1 MGWAVM
7 MSMKQAVD
15 GPDWKI
21 SPAGKI
27 DIEHADLYRWDVDF
41 LTGPA
46 WVRFCRPISPK
57 SIQEQWNRLD
67 YRFCIKKKRKWMEWI
82 LLYWSLELSFLFYFP
97 FLFSFLNRTWPCFI
111 VSFTLKGSALYK
123 MDIMLYWRRIEI
135 AYWDHKVFIKVINQ
149 VRNKVIFPMDFY
161 IIWLLLESRRSTECT
176 DFIFL
181 T

>member
-7 MSMKQAVD
+7 MSMKQAMD

-67 YRFCIKKKRKWMEWI
+67 YRFCIKKKEKMNGVDTT
-82 LLYWSLELSFLFYFP
+82 LLKPRAELSFLFS
-97 FLFSFLNRTWPCFI
+97 LSVLFLNRTWPCFI

-135 AYWDHKVFIKVINQ
+135 AYWDHKTVWKVFIKVINQ
-149 VRNKVIFPMDFY
+149 VRNKVIFSHG
-161 IIWLLLESRRSTECT
+161 LLYN
-176 DFIFL
+176 L
-181 T
+181 TSFWN

>member
-67 YRFCIKKKRKWMEWI
+67 YRFCIKKRENEWSGYCSI
-82 LLYWSLELSFLFYFP
+82 EASSWAFFFIFPFCSFFKQDVTLLYCLFY
-97 FLFSFLNRTWPCFI
+97 SKGVRTLQNGHHA
-111 VSFTLKGSALYK
+111 VLKK
-123 MDIMLYWRRIEI
+123 N
-135 AYWDHKVFIKVINQ
+135 WDHLKLSGKVFIKVINQ

-161 IIWLLLESRRSTECT
+161 IIWLLFETRRSTECT

>member
-67 YRFCIKKKRKWMEWI
+67 YRFCKA
-82 LLYWSLELSFLFYFP
+82 ELSFLFS
-97 FLFSFLNRTWPCFI
+97 LSVLFLNRTWPCFI

-135 AYWDHKVFIKVINQ
+135 AYWDHKTVWKVFIKVINQ